1 MLLSQSHAHDDD
13 YVEDGDENAES
24 RSELRSGQ
32 PDVPHVLS
40 QQISG
45 SNSVKYSLR
54 RSAFHIID
62 GIKESLEAVCPGIV
76 SCADVLALAA
86 RDAIF
91 MVKLLSRICTSWHP
105 TFKHHQILCSKL

>member
-1 MLLSQSHAHDDD
+1 MLLSQKPAAHDD
-13 YVEDGDENAES
+13 EDDDDNDEEEGGDDSAES
-24 RSELRSGQ
+24 SSSSTSSSRSKLRSSR
-32 PDVPHVLS
+32 PDVS
-40 QQISG
+40 DQILA

-62 GIKESLEAVCPGIV
+62 RIKESLEAVCPGIV

-91 MVKLLSRICTSWHP
+91 MVKILGCIQ
-105 TFKHHQILCSKL
+105 FKNLH

>member
-1 MLLSQSHAHDDD
+1 MLLSQRHARDDD
-13 YVEDGDENAES
+13 YEEEEEEGDENAES
-24 RSELRSGQ
+24 RSSSSSSSSRSKLRSGQ
-32 PDVPHVLS
+32 PDAPHVS
-40 QQISG
+40 EQISS

-91 MVKLLSRICTSWHP
+91 MVKILSKNLH
-105 TFKHHQILCSKL
+105 